1 MYVLFKYETYCFNLT
16 TGLKFI
22 PRLPGSRNQECKFYK
37 GSHNSERV
45 LKGDTYVIR
54 LSTRPI
60 YQERTDIICPTTRW
74 TPF

>member
-45 LKGDTYVIR
+45 LKGDTLLDCQLDLFIR
-54 LSTRPI
+54 NVQT
-60 YQERTDIICPTTRW
+60 
-74 TPF
+74 